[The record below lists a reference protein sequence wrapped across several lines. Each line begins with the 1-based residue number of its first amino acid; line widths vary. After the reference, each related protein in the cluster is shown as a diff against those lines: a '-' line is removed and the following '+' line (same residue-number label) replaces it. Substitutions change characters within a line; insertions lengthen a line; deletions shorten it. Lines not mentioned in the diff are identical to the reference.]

1 MNLRLSYPLLAWA
14 VRDLLRQP
22 LEAIVLFL
30 SLASLAAVLGTV
42 LLLSQSLS
50 HTAQRILKNAPDLVV
65 CRVGAGGW
73 TPLPVQESIRLATSV
88 AGVIGAQTR
97 VWGTVN
103 GPDRPLSV
111 FGIDQPPNRD
121 GLPEN
126 IALPSPGHAVV
137 GSGVLTA
144 TETQAIRLS
153 GAQSLVVKVEAVL
166 DSRTSLVAHDLVLL
180 DPADARQILGIGP
193 GYASDLAVDV
203 FHENE
208 AEALLPDLAG
218 AFPWPVRVT
227 TRREAAGIYAAGLAR
242 RSGLFY
248 MTLIPAV
255 LALVFIVAGAGKN
268 NSVRRYE
275 AGLYKAFGWT
285 TPDIFRLQLLKALFS
300 GVPAVA
306 CGLVLAYGLVRWPGA
321 SWPGYLLL
329 GWKQHPPLLYLD
341 AAGTGLVL
349 LEIALL
355 IFLPY
360 LAAALWPA
368 LKAAAA
374 DPQDFLEKD
383 FI

>member
-1 MNLRLSYPLLAWA
+1 MKLRLSYPLLAWA
-14 VRDLLRQP
+14 VRDILRQP

-42 LLLSQSLS
+42 LLLSQSLA
-50 HTAQRILKNAPDLVV
+50 HTAQRILQDAPDLVV
-65 CRVGAGGW
+65 RRVGAGGW
-73 TPLPVQESIRLATSV
+73 MPMPAQESIRLAKSV
-88 AGVIGAQTR
+88 AGVIGAGTR

-103 GPDRPLSV
+103 GPNGPVSV
-111 FGIDQPPNRD
+111 FGVDQPLGQG
-121 GLPEN
+121 GLPDN
-126 IALPSPGHAVV
+126 IPLPSAGHAIV
-137 GSGVLTA
+137 GPGVLAA
-144 TETQAIRLS
+144 TETEAVKLS
-153 GAQSLVVKVEAVL
+153 GVHSLVVKVAAIL
-166 DSRTSLVAHDLVLL
+166 DSRTSLAAHAMVLL
-180 DPADARQILGIGP
+180 DPADARQLLGISQ
-193 GYASDLAVDV
+193 GYASDLVVDV

-208 AEALLPDLAG
+208 AEALQPDLAG

-227 TRREAAGIYAAGLAR
+227 TRREAAGIYSAGLAR

-255 LALVFIVAGAGKN
+255 LALAFIVAGAGKN
-268 NSVRRYE
+268 NSVRQYE

-285 TPDIFRLQLLKALFS
+285 TPDIFRLQLLKALLN
-300 GVPAVA
+300 GVPAVS
-306 CGLVLAYGLVRWPGA
+306 CGLVLAYGLVMWPGA
-321 SWPGYLLL
+321 SWPGSLLL
-329 GWKQHPPLLYLD
+329 GWQQHPPLLYLD
-341 AAGTGLVL
+341 ASGAGLVL

-374 DPQDFLEKD
+374 DPQDFLERN

>member
-14 VRDLLRQP
+14 VRDIFRQP

-50 HTAQRILKNAPDLVV
+50 HTAQRILKDAPDLVV
-65 CRVGAGGW
+65 RRVGPGGW
-73 TPLPVQESIRLATSV
+73 MPMPAQESIRLAKSI
-88 AGVIGAQTR
+88 AGVIGARTR

-103 GPDRPLSV
+103 GPDGPVSV
-111 FGIDQPPNRD
+111 FGIDQPLSHG

-126 IALPSPGHAVV
+126 IPLPSPGHAIV
-137 GSGVLTA
+137 GPGVRAA
-144 TETQAIRLS
+144 TETEAIKLS
-153 GAQSLVVKVEAVL
+153 GTNSLVVKVAAVL
-166 DSRTSLVAHDLVLL
+166 DSGTSLVAHDLVLL
-180 DPADARQILGIGP
+180 DPEDARQILGIGR

-208 AEALLPDLAG
+208 AESLLPDLAG

-227 TRREAAGIYAAGLAR
+227 TRREAAGIYSAGLAR

-255 LALVFIVAGAGKN
+255 LALAFIVAGAGKN
-268 NSVRRYE
+268 NSVQRYE

-285 TPDIFRLQLLKALFS
+285 TRDIFRLQLLKAVLS
-300 GVPAVA
+300 GLPAVA
-306 CGLVLAYGLVRWPGA
+306 CGLVLAYGLVMWPGA
-321 SWPGYLLL
+321 SWPGNLLL
-329 GWKQHPPLLYLD
+329 GWKRHPPLLHMD
-341 AAGTGLVL
+341 ASGAGLVL

-368 LKAAAA
+368 LKAATA
-374 DPQDFLEKD
+374 DPQDFLERD